1 MYNLRCIQ
9 LVHCY
14 KISDQILIELGM
26 KLPLLE
32 ELNISINIW
41 YGYCLPVKLKTF
53 HELPSEIADKC
64 NADPFAIAKSMPGLR
79 RLNISGHPMNDV
91 GLLAILDG
99 CPRLESLDLSG
110 CFNLKFSENL
120 EKRCHDRI
128 KDLLLPDDGQYSDIC
143 WSDENCEYCGMSSE
157 DEDSSYHS
165 CDSEF

>member
-1 MYNLRCIQ
+1 
-9 LVHCY
+9 
-14 KISDQILIELGM
+14 M

-32 ELNISINIW
+32 ELNISITVWN
-41 YGYCLPVKLKTF
+41 GNCLPIKLKTF
-53 HELPSEIADKC
+53 HELPSEMTDEC
-64 NADPFAIAKSMPGLR
+64 NADSFAIAKSMPGLR

-99 CPRLESLDLSG
+99 CPRLESLNLSG

-120 EKRCHDRI
+120 EKRCREQI
-128 KDLLLPDDGQYSDIC
+128 KELLFPDASELYEIC
-143 WSDENCEYCGMSSE
+143 WSYENCEYCGMSSE